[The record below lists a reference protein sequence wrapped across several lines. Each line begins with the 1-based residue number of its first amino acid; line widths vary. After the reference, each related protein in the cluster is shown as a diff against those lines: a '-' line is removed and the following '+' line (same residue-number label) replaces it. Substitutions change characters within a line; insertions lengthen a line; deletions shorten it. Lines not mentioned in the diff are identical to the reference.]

1 MNQADVPIR
10 VHSGGPLDEPVTKS
24 TGPLFFAAFAV
35 LFFCG
40 AYLMWPP
47 DFFSTPMTTA
57 AVLRAIATP
66 ALAILGLE
74 FLFAFAITTL
84 SDG

>member
-1 MNQADVPIR
+1 M
-10 VHSGGPLDEPVTKS
+10 HSGSPLDEPVTKS

-40 AYLMWPP
+40 AYAMWPP
-47 DFFSTPMTTA
+47 DFFSTPITTA
-57 AVLRAIATP
+57 AVLRAIASP

-74 FLFAFAITTL
+74 FFFASAIATM